1 MQEIEDFMDAER
13 LRTREKMR
21 LDCMF
26 IVLRFF
32 APSFSLFEIIN
43 CMESEEIQALE
54 DYKKRTKVSCFYLEI
69 GIGSLVTL

>member
-1 MQEIEDFMDAER
+1 
-13 LRTREKMR
+13 
-21 LDCMF
+21 MF

-69 GIGSLVTL
+69 GISSLVTL